1 MGYPN
6 IRAEM
11 ARKNITVTMLA
22 RDPEIN
28 CTVGTMSRKLS
39 GKDDLKCR
47 EIKAIKRILQTNLT
61 IDEMLEES
69 ED

>member
-47 EIKAIKRILQTNLT
+47 EIKAIKRILETNMT
-61 IDEMLEES
+61 IDELLEES
-69 ED
+69 EK